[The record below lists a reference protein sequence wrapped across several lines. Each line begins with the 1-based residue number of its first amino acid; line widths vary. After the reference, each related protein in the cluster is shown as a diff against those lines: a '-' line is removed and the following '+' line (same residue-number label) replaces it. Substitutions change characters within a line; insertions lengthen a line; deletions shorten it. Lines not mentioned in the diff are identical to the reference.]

1 MNSEL
6 PDGKELEGIFNLP
19 MIMAM
24 ALPYLMD
31 AVWFIS
37 IISITANQEPLE
49 ENQAEDTEAL
59 GIL

>member
-1 MNSEL
+1 M
-6 PDGKELEGIFNLP
+6 D
-19 MIMAM
+19 MV
-24 ALPYLMD
+24 LPYLMD

-49 ENQAEDTEAL
+49 ENQAEDTEPL